1 MIAAFASNFA
11 VDGIAFSFS
20 VAVLPDLSKALN
32 MQPSQLT
39 VISSVQIGV
48 YYLCGPIA
56 CAFINHYGFRPV
68 GICGSLIGFA
78 GIFIASHMESFPA
91 IITFYGVIG
100 QSFHVL
106 SNFRINKRQKNNSAV
121 GIAFGMLYTAA
132 IISVG
137 YYFERYRALA
147 TGIASCGSSFGGLCM
162 SPLFA
167 YVTNTKSWDFTMRI
181 QSILMFVSL
190 VGAMTM
196 RPLKPTTKVPL
207 TPDIFDEIV

>member
-1 MIAAFASNFA
+1 MRADSVCVHKPLWIPPGWRMWKFDRLCWYLHCVSH
-11 VDGIAFSFS
+11 GIIRSHYHILRSYRS
-20 VAVLPDLSKALN
+20 V
-32 MQPSQLT
+32 
-39 VISSVQIGV
+39 I
-48 YYLCGPIA
+48 
-56 CAFINHYGFRPV
+56 
-68 GICGSLIGFA
+68 
-78 GIFIASHMESFPA
+78 
-91 IITFYGVIG
+91 
-100 QSFHVL
+100 HVL

-132 IISVG
+132 TISVG

-167 YVTNTKSWDFTMRI
+167 YITNTKSWDFTMRI